1 MSIVTRKYLH
11 RGHSVTDIKYH
22 FIWVTKY
29 RYAMLSGAVAL
40 RARDIIREVCEAR
53 EITIIKGIV
62 SKNHVHLFV
71 SCPPQLA
78 PAKVMQWIKGRSS
91 RKLQQEFEGIRKQ
104 FWGQHLW
111 ARGYFCATS
120 GTVTDQMIKDY
131 IDGHGAENPD
141 PDFTVEEPGS

>member
-1 MSIVTRKYLH
+1 MASRKYLH

-29 RYAMLSGAVAL
+29 RYGVLSGAVAL
-40 RARDIIREVCEAR
+40 RAREVIREVCEAR
-53 EITIIKGIV
+53 EITIIKGVV
-62 SKNHVHLFV
+62 SKSHVHLFV

-78 PAKVMQWIKGRSS
+78 PAKVMQWVKGRSS
-91 RKLQQEFEGIRKQ
+91 RKLQQEFEWIRKRY
-104 FWGQHLW
+104 WGQHLW

-131 IDGHGAENPD
+131 IDGHESESPD
-141 PDFTVEEPGS
+141 PDFKVEEPE